1 MARTNNKDVH
11 RGVVLY
17 LDGKEIPNNARAI
30 RAEMKKV
37 REQIDGMTR
46 GSEEYI
52 RAANKIKTLDAA
64 LQHHR
69 AQLKAVEV
77 QQRSLITKGIQFFK
91 DYSLQITG
99 AIETLTGVAMQLN
112 KFRKLAAEQEDAAAN
127 LKALTGLD
135 DDNIAWLKQQAETLS
150 TTMEASGLRVRK
162 SATEILEAYMLVG
175 SKKPELLQDKEALN
189 AVTIEA
195 MRLAEAAKMELKDA
209 VNGVTLAMNQYGASA
224 EEASRYVNVLAA
236 GSKYGAV
243 GVATQTESIVK
254 AGVAANMAKV
264 PIEQLVGVLETL
276 GERGIEGEV
285 AGTQL
290 KTFFLKLEAGAE
302 DTRPS
307 VVGLQ
312 QALENLAAKN
322 LSVTQLTKMFGQESI
337 STAQALISSADKV
350 KYYTEA
356 VTGTS
361 TAIEQARINSD
372 TTAARMAQV
381 RNQIT

>member
-150 TTMEASGLRVRK
+150 PPWRPPDCAC
-162 SATEILEAYMLVG
+162 
-175 SKKPELLQDKEALN
+175 
-189 AVTIEA
+189 
-195 MRLAEAAKMELKDA
+195 
-209 VNGVTLAMNQYGASA
+209 
-224 EEASRYVNVLAA
+224 ASRPRRYWRR
-236 GSKYGAV
+236 
-243 GVATQTESIVK
+243 TCW
-254 AGVAANMAKV
+254 
-264 PIEQLVGVLETL
+264 
-276 GERGIEGEV
+276 
-285 AGTQL
+285 
-290 KTFFLKLEAGAE
+290 
-302 DTRPS
+302 
-307 VVGLQ
+307 
-312 QALENLAAKN
+312 
-322 LSVTQLTKMFGQESI
+322 
-337 STAQALISSADKV
+337 
-350 KYYTEA
+350 
-356 VTGTS
+356 
-361 TAIEQARINSD
+361 
-372 TTAARMAQV
+372 
-381 RNQIT
+381 